1 MYIYIYIYIYTCI
14 YTCTY
19 IYIYIHIN
27 VLRNFFYIS
36 YFMYMIMIVS
46 KLDKSKIISKYS
58 CLTFSFD
65 GVMYAY
71 TYKKIILKIK
81 PELLA

>member
-1 MYIYIYIYIYTCI
+1 M
-14 YTCTY
+14 Y

>member
-1 MYIYIYIYIYTCI
+1 
-14 YTCTY
+14 
-19 IYIYIHIN
+19 
-27 VLRNFFYIS
+27 
-36 YFMYMIMIVS
+36 MIVS